1 MLVSLVDR
9 LADEGIGE
17 GITIMAQS
25 SKSKTAR
32 KTSAWFQRHANDP
45 HVKRAQREGKRSR
58 AAFKLTEILDQ
69 PKYELQIKQNTVV
82 VDLGCAPGS
91 WSVELAKRVG
101 AQGLVIGI
109 DLLPLNAISGV
120 TLIAA
125 DFDSPAGQQALADA
139 LQGRAIDMVVSDMAP
154 EMSGNKLVDQM
165 RMIGLN
171 EMTLHFA
178 RQYLRPGGDMLMKT
192 FMGEGYDAF
201 RRDLGSSFKKIKN
214 IKPAASRKTSPEFFL
229 LGKTFHC

>member
-1 MLVSLVDR
+1 
-9 LADEGIGE
+9 
-17 GITIMAQS
+17 MAQS
-25 SKSKTAR
+25 SKSRAAR
-32 KTSAWFQRHANDP
+32 KTSAWFHRHANDP
-45 HVKRAQREGKRSR
+45 HVKRAQKEGKRSR

-69 PKYELQIKQNTVV
+69 HALEIKQNSVI

-101 AQGLVIGI
+101 PEGLVIGI
-109 DLLPLNAISGV
+109 DLLPLKPISGV
-120 TLIAA
+120 TLIQA
-125 DFDSPAGQQALADA
+125 DFDSPEGQQKLAEA
-139 LQGRAIDMVVSDMAP
+139 LQGRAVDLVVSDMAP

-178 RQYLRPGGDMLMKT
+178 RQYLRCGGDILMKT

-201 RRDLGSSFKKIKN
+201 RRDLGSSFRKIKN
-214 IKPAASRKTSPEFFL
+214 IKPAASRKSSSEFFL
-229 LGKTFHC
+229 LGKSFHQ

>member
-1 MLVSLVDR
+1 
-9 LADEGIGE
+9 
-17 GITIMAQS
+17 MAQS
-25 SKSKTAR
+25 SKSKAAR

-58 AAFKLTEILDQ
+58 AAFKLTEILDNQ
-69 PKYELQIKQNTVV
+69 KHDLKVKSNTVV

-91 WSVELAKRVG
+91 WSVELAKLVG
-101 AQGLVIGI
+101 SEGLVIGI
-109 DLLPLNAISGV
+109 DLLPVNPISGV
-120 TLIAA
+120 SLIEA

-139 LQGRAIDMVVSDMAP
+139 LQGRAIDLVVSDMAP

-178 RQYLRPGGDMLMKT
+178 QQYLRPGGDILMKT
-192 FMGEGYDAF
+192 FMGEGYDVF
-201 RRDLGSSFKKIKN
+201 RRDMGQSFQKIKN
-214 IKPAASRKTSPEFFL
+214 IKPAASRKTSSEFFL
-229 LGKTFHC
+229 LGKSFHA